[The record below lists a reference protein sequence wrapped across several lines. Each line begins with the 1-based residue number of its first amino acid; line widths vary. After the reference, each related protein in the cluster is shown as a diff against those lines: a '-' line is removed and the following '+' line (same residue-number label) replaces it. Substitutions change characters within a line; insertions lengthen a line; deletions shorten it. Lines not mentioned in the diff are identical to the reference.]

1 MSKSVCFD
9 YDGTLS
15 SNPSVQRY
23 AEELVNRGLDVW
35 VLTFRYDDLHVHL
48 WGGSENNLDMY
59 EVVDSVGIPRHKI
72 IFTNMESKAQYL
84 MGTNVVWL
92 LDDDEKVMFDVKS
105 SGIKTKA
112 IQVNSGSWKS
122 KCERLLKQNIIRKH

>member
-122 KCERLLKQNIIRKH
+122 KCERLLKQNIICK